1 MKDIAYW
8 LSRAKPGDKRIIR
21 IDENMVVVK
30 VTQTRRGLI
39 NRDNVRV
46 WLRPVSF
53 LPNGPPGRLVFDST
67 FADSD
72 SGLSL
77 V

>member
-8 LSRAKPGDKRIIR
+8 LSRAKPGDKRTIR

-30 VTQTRRGLI
+30 VTQIRRGLI

-46 WLRPVSF
+46 WLRPVSS
-53 LPNGPPGRLVFDST
+53 LPNDLPERLVFDSMYT
-67 FADSD
+67 ERDP
-72 SGLSL
+72 GLGL